1 MWFSSSSLKAKR
13 TSFCDLCTQHLRN
26 YLRCANNS
34 TVEATIV
41 ENNSVIAWCLIIANK
56 IIKSRRPGC
65 VTRSKMA
72 ASTVEFFARL
82 KTAFQKV
89 AIVNSLRSQNKI
101 IVHHYLINALQKLNE
116 KWHGFWKLSF
126 FNDKD
131 GLKFKCMNWLREAI
145 RFYTKRFTCIEKR
158 FNFFHRPDVDFDVR
172 LMRAVQVMDIPM
184 LKDFI
189 NALVMDSLT
198 YGNIQ
203 LSRSHY
209 LNKLVYREKKSRRS
223 ELWILSWHSDFFCLF

>member
-13 TSFCDLCTQHLRN
+13 TSLCDLCTQHLRN

-34 TVEATIV
+34 TVEAAIV
-41 ENNSVIAWCLIIANK
+41 ENNSVITWCLIIANK
-56 IIKSRRPGC
+56 MIKSRRPGC
-65 VTRSKMA
+65 VTRFKMV

-89 AIVNSLRSQNKI
+89 AIVNSLNSQNKI
-101 IVHHYLINALQKLNE
+101 IVRHHLINALQKLNE

-145 RFYTKRFTCIEKR
+145 RFYTKGLLVLKSVSIFFIDQMLTLMFDWCAQYKWWIFPCWKISSMPSLWTVWLTVI
-158 FNFFHRPDVDFDVR
+158 FNCRG
-172 LMRAVQVMDIPM
+172 
-184 LKDFI
+184 
-189 NALVMDSLT
+189 LT
-198 YGNIQ
+198 I
-203 LSRSHY
+203 
-209 LNKLVYREKKSRRS
+209 
-223 ELWILSWHSDFFCLF
+223 WIS